1 MADGPNPNP
10 ETSPEPRPDPSA
22 KGGFDEAEI
31 TPEQRR
37 SLWTVAFTLF
47 LDLAGFG
54 IILPVLPLYAER
66 FASAQV
72 VALLS
77 TAFSLTQ
84 FAMSPVLGRLSDRFG
99 RRPVMLISIGGS
111 VAAALVLAFSDDI
124 ALGLGLMSPIALIFV
139 ARLVAG
145 ASKANVSTAQAYV
158 GDIVPP
164 KKRAKYMGM
173 MGAALGMGFI
183 FGPAIGGFAQV
194 EGWPTFP
201 FLVSAVL
208 SAVNFVMAY
217 FWLPETHHTEGA
229 ARQRKPRASLS
240 QVIEKLRAG
249 PLGWIIIITFCFY
262 FAFAAMESVF
272 ALFAD
277 EAFGWKQREIGFYL
291 TFLGLNMA
299 LIQGLV
305 VGRIVDR
312 IGEARVLIT
321 GLVVN
326 AVGLSA
332 LGASGLVVEFSGPW
346 ALTLGL
352 ALLSATCMA
361 TGNGFMQATTGALIS
376 RVSNSDEQGVNMGLR
391 ESSGS
396 LARITGPI
404 LAGFL
409 FQRIDVAAPF
419 FFGSALT
426 FVNVALAFAL
436 MRSLSKVDYE

>member
-1 MADGPNPNP
+1 MADG
-10 ETSPEPRPDPSA
+10 SDAPEPAPD
-22 KGGFDEAEI
+22 I

-37 SLWTVAFTLF
+37 SLLTVAFTLF

-111 VAAALVLAFSDDI
+111 VAAALVLAFSDNL
-124 ALGLGLMSPIALIFV
+124 AFAVGMSPIVLIFV

-183 FGPAIGGFAQV
+183 FGPAIGGFAMI

-201 FLVSAVL
+201 FVVSAGL
-208 SAVNFVMAY
+208 SALNLAMAF

-229 ARQRKPRASLS
+229 ARQRKPRASFSEVLT
-240 QVIEKLRAG
+240 KLRAG
-249 PLGWIIIITFCFY
+249 PIGWIIIITFCFY

-291 TFLGLNMA
+291 TFMGLNMA
-299 LIQGLV
+299 VIQGLL

-312 IGEARVLIT
+312 LGEPRVLIT

-326 AVGLSA
+326 AVGLAS
-332 LGASGLVVEFSGPW
+332 LGASGLVLEFGGPW
-346 ALTLGL
+346 GLGFALILFAAFGL
-352 ALLSATCMA
+352 A
-361 TGNGFMQATTGALIS
+361 TGNGFMQATTGSLIS

-396 LARITGPI
+396 LARITGPVI
-404 LAGFL
+404 AGFL
-409 FQRIDVAAPF
+409 FQKVDIAAPF

-426 FVNVALAFAL
+426 IINVALAFAL
-436 MRSLSKVDYE
+436 MRSLKSVDYE